1 ITLSKLRPYDYA
13 AATPGRARGNLDLP
27 PHAVAAGRLQLQ
39 ASADLLGV
47 RRRGDRTLRIVG
59 RRLDDAGA
67 AVALP
72 ALGNLGHRQ
81 RAARCAATRA
91 LVFAVALRALARR
104 QRAVEIRKELE
115 IARRPP
121 AEPLV
126 PGSHCLDALLAGGNN

>member
-1 ITLSKLRPYDYA
+1 MRPSPWQAAKPGSPRIFVLLPHDLHITLSKLRPYDYA

-81 RAARCAATRA
+81 RAADETARRPM
-91 LVFAVALRALARR
+91 VSAVALRTMARR
-104 QRAVEIRKELE
+104 QFI
-115 IARRPP
+115 I
-121 AEPLV
+121 
-126 PGSHCLDALLAGGNN
+126 